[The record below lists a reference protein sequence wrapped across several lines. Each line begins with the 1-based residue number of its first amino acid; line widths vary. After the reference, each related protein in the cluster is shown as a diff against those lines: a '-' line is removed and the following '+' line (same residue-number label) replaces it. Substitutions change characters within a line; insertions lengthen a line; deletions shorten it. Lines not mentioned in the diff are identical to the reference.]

1 MHRKDLILLHGALGS
16 AAQLQALQNI
26 LSEDFNC
33 HTLNFDGHGGKSI
46 KSNFSIEHFTDN
58 LTDFIKFKDLKS
70 PAIFGYSMGGYVS
83 LNAAS
88 QGVELERIVT
98 LGTKFDWNPD
108 GSQKEVEKLNPE
120 VIEQKIPKYAEYQSS
135 LHSPEDWKVV
145 MNNTAEMMLN
155 LGSNPVL
162 SKKALQKINIP
173 VLCCRGSN
181 DNMVSK
187 EETVSVIQE
196 LPNANYVELVE
207 FQHPIEKVKTEVLAN
222 VIRDFLK

>member
-162 SKKALQKINIP
+162 IKKALQKINIP